1 MTTITIIDGRD
12 TSELIAKVT
21 SMLADGPVQVKLSGR
36 RARSLSQNALSWV
49 WYGEIS
55 RWLASKGKDFAD
67 PQWVHDAMCHT
78 FLGHEDVMDT
88 DVVTG
93 VSARRS
99 ALRGTS
105 KLDAGEMKLYLDMVH
120 GWAMNYGLLLTT
132 PEDSEYMR
140 LSRQENGCEC

>member
-21 SMLADGPVQVKLSGR
+21 AMLADGPVQVKLSGKK
-36 RARSLSQNALSWV
+36 ARSLSQNNLSWM
-49 WYGEIS
+49 WYREIS
-55 RWLASKGKDFAD
+55 DWLKSKGKDFASD
-67 PQWVHDAMCHT
+67 QWVHDAMCHT

-93 VSARRS
+93 ISTRRS

-105 KLDAGEMKLYLDMVH
+105 KLDTGEMKLYLDLVH
-120 GWAMNYGLLLTT
+120 GWALNYGLLLTT
-132 PEDSEYMR
+132 PDDCEYMR

>member
-1 MTTITIIDGRD
+1 MSAITIIDGRD
-12 TSELIAKVT
+12 IEQLSQQ
-21 SMLADGPVQVKLSGR
+21 LAEMVKEGPAQVKLSGKK
-36 RARSLSQNALSWV
+36 ARSLSQNSLSWL

-55 RWLASKGKDFAD
+55 RWLISKGKDFATA
-67 PQWVHDAMCHT
+67 QWVHDAMCHT

-93 VSARRS
+93 VSTRRS

-105 KLDAGEMKLYLDMVH
+105 KLDTGEMKLYLDMVH

-140 LSRQENGCEC
+140 LSRQENGV